1 MPAQMERMTNG
12 EDLCDRLRRL
22 RERRVWTL
30 QELAS
35 RSGVHYTTIARAET
49 QREYKPRPGTIRK
62 LADALGVSAEYLR
75 FGTVEPAPGTPN
87 RLHALSIPALWAML
101 WIIAEFCAC
110 NAA

>member
-1 MPAQMERMTNG
+1 MPAQMERTANG

-49 QREYKPRPGTIRK
+49 QRGYKPRPGTIRK

-75 FGTVEPAPGTPN
+75 FGTVEPAPGGSAGMH
-87 RLHALSIPALWAML
+87 LV
-101 WIIAEFCAC
+101 
-110 NAA
+110 AAPVVGTLLGVLYECCTINVA

>member
-1 MPAQMERMTNG
+1 MPAQMEGTTNG

-22 RERRVWTL
+22 RQRRVWTL

-62 LADALGVSAEYLR
+62 LAEALGVSAEYLR
-75 FGTVEPAPGTPN
+75 FGSVENAPGGSAGMH
-87 RLHALSIPALWAML
+87 LV
-101 WIIAEFCAC
+101 
-110 NAA
+110 AAPVVGTLLGVLYECCTINVA

>member
-1 MPAQMERMTNG
+1 MERMTNR

-75 FGTVEPAPGTPN
+75 FGTVEPAPGGSAGTHLVAAPVVGTLL
-87 RLHALSIPALWAML
+87 RVLYECCTI
-101 WIIAEFCAC
+101 

>member
-1 MPAQMERMTNG
+1 MPAHMERTTNG

-75 FGTVEPAPGTPN
+75 FGSVENAPGGSAGMH
-87 RLHALSIPALWAML
+87 LVAAPAVGTLLRML
-101 WIIAEFCAC
+101 YECCTI

>member
-1 MPAQMERMTNG
+1 MPAQMERTTNG

-49 QREYKPRPGTIRK
+49 QREYKPRPSTIRK

-75 FGTVEPAPGTPN
+75 FGSVENAPGGSAGMH
-87 RLHALSIPALWAML
+87 LVAAPAVGTLLRML
-101 WIIAEFCAC
+101 YECCTI

>member
-1 MPAQMERMTNG
+1 MPAQMERTTNG

-75 FGTVEPAPGTPN
+75 FGTVEPAPGGSAGMH
-87 RLHALSIPALWAML
+87 LV
-101 WIIAEFCAC
+101 
-110 NAA
+110 AAPVVGTLLGVLYECCTINVA